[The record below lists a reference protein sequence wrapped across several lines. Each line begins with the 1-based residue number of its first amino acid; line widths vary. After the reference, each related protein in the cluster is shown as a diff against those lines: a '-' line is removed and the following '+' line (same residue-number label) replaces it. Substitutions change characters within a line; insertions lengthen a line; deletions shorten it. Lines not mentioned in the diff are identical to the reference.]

1 MSYEKSIWLP
11 PSRPTT
17 DANGFPL
24 PLMPIVKVKNACYV
38 YGPGETFRLHQTNTV
53 LASTDSPDDVF
64 DVKIVKPLQVGY
76 GMNSQV
82 VVAEVQRGP
91 ERIRGKR
98 VVLRIFDPLYVSPDQ
113 LRMIFY
119 IGERLEPM
127 NSSFK

>member
-24 PLMPIVKVKNACYV
+24 PLMPTVEVKSACYV
-38 YGPGETFRLHQTNTV
+38 YGPGETFRLHHDAT
-53 LASTDSPDDVF
+53 SPEDF
-64 DVKIVKPLQVGY
+64 IDVKLVKPLQVGY

-82 VVAEVQRGP
+82 VVANVQRGP
-91 ERIRGKR
+91 ERLRGKS
-98 VVLRIFDPLYVSPDQ
+98 VILRIFDPLYVSPDL

-119 IGERLEPM
+119 IGERLKPM
-127 NSSFK
+127 HSPFR